1 MLWQC
6 MLTPTELATK
16 AFWLN
21 YKVPAE
27 PGVYIIYCKTNEKCY
42 IGSSLFVY
50 ARLSGHKIHLKQ
62 GKHPNPHL
70 QAAVNKYGIETF
82 SFLTLELCRG
92 ATPDFLLERE
102 NHYLLQLDPKE
113 VFNLVIPAVK
123 GGGVGLKR
131 SAEHRAA
138 ISKAWKGNKWKLG
151 THQSEEFKAHV
162 SALFKGKKHT
172 PEQIANA
179 TAGKKAAL
187 LVNPQMYC
195 GTKNGRAKLNDDAVR
210 EIRRLYATG
219 EYSQMKLAGMFGVNQ
234 TGISEIV
241 RGKKWA
247 HVV

>member
-1 MLWQC
+1 
-6 MLTPTELATK
+6 MLTPTELVTK

-27 PGVYIIYCKTNEKCY
+27 PGVYIIYCKADEKCY

-50 ARLSGHKIHLKQ
+50 ARLSGHRIQLKKK
-62 GKHPNPHL
+62 KHPNPHM
-70 QAAVNKYGIETF
+70 QSAFNKYGLETF
-82 SFLTLELCRG
+82 SFLVLELCRG

-131 SAEHRAA
+131 SPAHCAA
-138 ISKAWKGNKWKLG
+138 ISKAQTGNKWRLG
-151 THQSEEFKAHV
+151 STQSEEFKARL
-162 SALFKGKKHT
+162 SARLKGKKQT

-179 TAGKKAAL
+179 AAGRKAAYL
-187 LVNPQMYC
+187 TNPLMSA
-195 GTKNGRAKLNDDAVR
+195 GVKNGRAKLDDDAVR

-219 EYSQMKLAGMFGVNQ
+219 EYPQTKLAGMFGIHQ
-234 TGISEIV
+234 TGISEII
-241 RGKKWA
+241 RRKKWA